1 MFGSFVFITSLPGPN
16 HAGVAQLAEQLTCN
30 QQVGGSIPLA
40 SSNDYFAA
48 ISCGVLILKDAKK
61 VDKKVLTTRI

>member
-1 MFGSFVFITSLPGPN
+1 MRCK
-16 HAGVAQLAEQLTCN
+16 TCN

-48 ISCGVLILKDAKK
+48 ISCGVLIFKDAKK
-61 VDKKVLTTRI
+61 VDKKVLTMRI